1 MLDSLKVAYRKDPA
15 LHGVHALEVIL
26 YQGVWAMWCYRVAHA
41 LWKLHVPFFPRLI
54 SQCARLLTGIEIHP
68 GAVIGRRCFIDH
80 GAGVVIGETTVI
92 GDDVM
97 LYQGVTLGGHGWWAD
112 AKGAKRHPTIGDKVT
127 LGVGCS
133 VLGPVVVGEDSR
145 VGPHA
150 LVVDDVPARSIV
162 VVERGH
168 CVTISRARLEQPADE
183 ERLPAT
189 WMTSAEEETG
199 DVPA

>member
-1 MLDSLKVAYRKDPA
+1 LLDTLKVAYRKDPA

-26 YQGVWAMWCYRVAHA
+26 YQGIWAIWSSRVAHV
-41 LWKLHVPFFPRLI
+41 LWRLHVPFFPRVI
-54 SQCARLLTGIEIHP
+54 SQGARLFTGIEIHP
-68 GAVIGRRCFIDH
+68 GAVIGKRFFIDH
-80 GAGVVIGETTVI
+80 GAGVVIGETAVI
-92 GDDVM
+92 GNDVM

-112 AKGAKRHPTIGDKVT
+112 TKGAKRHPTIGDNVT

-133 VLGPVVVGEDSR
+133 VLGPVAVGEDSR

-162 VVERGH
+162 VVARGH
-168 CVTISRARLEQPADE
+168 CVTLSRARFEEPADE

-189 WMTSAEEETG
+189 WMTGGEKETDDG
-199 DVPA
+199 PA

>member
-1 MLDSLKVAYRKDPA
+1 MFDALKVAYRKDPA
-15 LHGVHALEVIL
+15 LHGVHAFEVIL
-26 YQGVWAMWCYRVAHA
+26 YQGIWAIWSYRLAHA
-41 LWKLHVPFFPRLI
+41 LQKIHLPFFPRLI
-54 SQCARLLTGIEIHP
+54 SQLARLFTGIEIHP
-68 GAVIGRRCFIDH
+68 GAVIGKRCFIDH
-80 GAGVVIGETTVI
+80 GAGVVIGETAVL

-97 LYQGVTLGGHGWWAD
+97 LYQGVTLGGHGWWTD
-112 AKGAKRHPTIGDKVT
+112 AKGAKRHPTIGNNVT

-145 VGPHA
+145 IGPHA

-168 CVTISRARLEQPADE
+168 CVTLSRARFKEPEDE

-189 WMTSAEEETG
+189 WMTGEGEERPDGT
-199 DVPA
+199 A

>member
-1 MLDSLKVAYRKDPA
+1 MRDEINSIMERDPA
-15 LHGVHALEVIL
+15 ARTRLEVLLCYPGLWAVWIHRVSHWL
-26 YQGVWAMWCYRVAHA
+26 WRHQLRLFARVLSQVGRFYTGVD
-41 LWKLHVPFFPRLI
+41 
-54 SQCARLLTGIEIHP
+54 IHP
-68 GAVIGRRCFIDH
+68 GALIGRRLFIDH
-80 GAGVVIGETTVI
+80 ATGVVIGETAIV
-92 GDDVM
+92 GSDVTM
-97 LYQGVTLGGHGWWAD
+97 YQGVTLGGHGWWAD